1 MRPSR
6 IPRDQYNIMAQ
17 NQFTTAELY
26 AIGFPFCIFPV
37 HLIQDLP
44 SDVLS
49 WVETK
54 LDEGR
59 PFVIRGFDKLGE
71 WDSSIFN
78 KRTLFALLSLKC
90 KSQSLRW
97 RHVLTC
103 LIAFGARNCKTGRN
117 VLVSTQ
123 DIVSRDGISD
133 KEEGPPQEL

>member
-1 MRPSR
+1 
-6 IPRDQYNIMAQ
+6 MAQ

-54 LDEGR
+54 LDEE
-59 PFVIRGFDKLGE
+59 LGE